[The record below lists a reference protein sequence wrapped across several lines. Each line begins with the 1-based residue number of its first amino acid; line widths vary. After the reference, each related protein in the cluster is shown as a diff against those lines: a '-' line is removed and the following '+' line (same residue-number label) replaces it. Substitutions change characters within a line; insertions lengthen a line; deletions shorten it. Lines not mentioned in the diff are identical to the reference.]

1 MNRMNALGLII
12 QREYTI
18 RVRKKSF
25 IILTLLMPLLMVAL
39 TFLPLWLSTL
49 NDSSVKQIAVI
60 DNTGIYAPLL
70 QSTETFQFEI
80 LTEQEQVEAETK
92 IGKELFAILHITG
105 DLSKDQGTVS
115 LTSGKQSPQ
124 ELQSLIRQT
133 LREKV
138 TQQRLDQL
146 SVSGEVDSE
155 AITQV
160 RQILESRPSISLQT
174 LRMDGDGS
182 VTESST
188 EVATIIGMVFTILI
202 YMFILMYGNM
212 VMQAVLEEKKTRI
225 VEVMVSSVKPVNL
238 LVGKIV
244 GIGLVGITQL
254 VIWGILA
261 GGLFSVLSFLVAS
274 PEQVASM
281 SEGMGGMSG
290 MSGMGNVGGVEMEG
304 IMSAILSINWL
315 ELGLFFIIF
324 FIGGYI
330 LYASIFAMFAS
341 AVDSEEDTSQFLT
354 PVTLIIMFAFFAGFY
369 SVSNPDGPLA
379 FWASMIPFSSP
390 IVMMV
395 RIPFGIPLWEKLMSI
410 TLLYGTFILISI
422 FAAKIY
428 RVGILMYGK
437 KPSLKEMIKW
447 TRYK

>member
-1 MNRMNALGLII
+1 MNTLSLVI
-12 QREYTI
+12 QREYIT

-25 IILTLLMPLLMVAL
+25 IILTLLMPLLMVGL

-49 NDSSVKQIAVI
+49 NDGEVKRIAVI
-60 DNTGIYAPLL
+60 DRTGIYAPLL
-70 QSTETFQFEI
+70 QSTETFRFEI
-80 LTEQEQVEAETK
+80 IGEEAHTDARTK
-92 IGKELFAILHITG
+92 VGKELFAILQITG
-105 DLSKDQGTVS
+105 DLSNEQGSVS
-115 LTSGKQSPQ
+115 LTSEKQSPQ

-146 SVSGEVDSE
+146 SGSGEVDSD

-160 RQILESRPSISLQT
+160 REILEERPSISLQT
-174 LRMDGDGS
+174 LRMGDDGS

-238 LVGKIV
+238 LIGKIV

-254 VIWGILA
+254 AIWGILA
-261 GGLFSVLSFLVAS
+261 GGLFSLLSLFIAS

-281 SEGMGGMSG
+281 SSGMGGMAD
-290 MSGMGNVGGVEMEG
+290 MSAMGNVGGVEMQG

-315 ELGLFFIIF
+315 EVILFFLLF
-324 FIGGYI
+324 FIGGYV

-354 PVTLIIMFAFFAGFY
+354 PVTLLIMFAFFAGFY
-369 SVSNPDGPLA
+369 SVNNPDGPLA
-379 FWASMIPFSSP
+379 FWASLIPFSSP

-395 RIPFGIPLWEKLMSI
+395 RIPFGIPLWEKLLSI
-410 TLLYGTFILISI
+410 LLLYGTFILISVV
-422 FAAKIY
+422 AAKIY

-437 KPSLKEMIKW
+437 KPSLKEMFKW
-447 TRYK
+447 VRYK

>member
-1 MNRMNALGLII
+1 MNTLSLVI
-12 QREYTI
+12 QREYIT

-25 IILTLLMPLLMVAL
+25 IILTLLMPLLMVGL

-49 NDSSVKQIAVI
+49 NDGEVKRIAVI
-60 DNTGIYAPLL
+60 DRSGIYAPLL
-70 QSTETFQFEI
+70 QSTETFHFEVI
-80 LTEQEQVEAETK
+80 GEEAQADAQTK
-92 IGKELFAILHITG
+92 VGGELFAILQITG
-105 DLSKDQGTVS
+105 DLSNNQGSVS
-115 LTSGKQSPQ
+115 LTSEKQSPQ

-146 SVSGEVDSE
+146 SGSGEVDSR

-160 RQILESRPSISLQT
+160 REILEERPSISLQT
-174 LRMDGDGS
+174 LRMGGDGS

-188 EVATIIGMVFTILI
+188 EVATIIGMVFTVLI

-238 LVGKIV
+238 LIGKIV

-254 VIWGILA
+254 AIWGILV
-261 GGLFSVLSFLVAS
+261 GGLFSLLSLFIAS
-274 PEQVASM
+274 PEQVTSM
-281 SEGMGGMSG
+281 SEGMGGMGG
-290 MSGMGNVGGVEMEG
+290 MNAMGNVGGVEMQG
-304 IMSAILSINWL
+304 VMNAILSINWL
-315 ELGLFFIIF
+315 EVILFFLLF
-324 FIGGYI
+324 FIGGYV

-354 PVTLIIMFAFFAGFY
+354 PVTLLIMFAFFAGFY
-369 SVSNPDGPLA
+369 SVNNPDGPLA
-379 FWASMIPFSSP
+379 FWASQIPFSSP

-395 RIPFGIPLWEKLMSI
+395 RIPFGIPLWEKILSI
-410 TLLYGTFILISI
+410 VLLYGTFILISVI
-422 FAAKIY
+422 AAKIY

-437 KPSLKEMIKW
+437 KPSLKEMFKW
-447 TRYK
+447 MRYK

>member
-12 QREYTI
+12 QREYTT

-49 NDSSVKQIAVI
+49 NDSSVKHIAVI

-70 QSTETFQFEI
+70 PSTETFQFEI
-80 LTEQEQVEAETK
+80 IGEQEQVEAETK
-92 IGKELFAILHITG
+92 IGKELFAILQITG

-115 LTSGKQSPQ
+115 LTSAKQSPQ

-146 SVSGEVDSE
+146 SVSGEVESE

-254 VIWGILA
+254 AIWGILA
-261 GGLFSVLSFLVAS
+261 GGLFSMLSFLVAS

-290 MSGMGNVGGVEMEG
+290 MSGMGNLGGAEMEG

-379 FWASMIPFSSP
+379 FWASLIPFSSP

-395 RIPFGIPLWEKLMSI
+395 RIPFGIPLWEKLLSI
-410 TLLYGTFILISI
+410 VLLYGTFILISI

>member
-1 MNRMNALGLII
+1 
-12 QREYTI
+12 
-18 RVRKKSF
+18 
-25 IILTLLMPLLMVAL
+25 MPLLMVAL

-49 NDSSVKQIAVI
+49 NDSSVKHIAVI

-70 QSTETFQFEI
+70 PSTETFQFEI
-80 LTEQEQVEAETK
+80 IGEQEQVEAETK
-92 IGKELFAILHITG
+92 IGKELFAILQITG

-115 LTSGKQSPQ
+115 LTSAKQSPQ

-146 SVSGEVDSE
+146 SVSGEVESE

-254 VIWGILA
+254 AIWGILA
-261 GGLFSVLSFLVAS
+261 GGLFSMLSFLVAS

-290 MSGMGNVGGVEMEG
+290 MSGMGNLGGAEMEG

-379 FWASMIPFSSP
+379 FWASLIPFSSP

-395 RIPFGIPLWEKLMSI
+395 RIPFGIPLWEKLLSI
-410 TLLYGTFILISI
+410 ALLYGTFILISI

>member
-1 MNRMNALGLII
+1 MNALGLII
-12 QREYTI
+12 QREYTT

-49 NDSSVKQIAVI
+49 NDSSVKHIAVI

-70 QSTETFQFEI
+70 PSTETFQFEI
-80 LTEQEQVEAETK
+80 IGEQEQVEAETK
-92 IGKELFAILHITG
+92 IGKELFAILQITG

-115 LTSGKQSPQ
+115 LTSAKQSPQ

-146 SVSGEVDSE
+146 SVSGEVESE

-254 VIWGILA
+254 AIWGILA
-261 GGLFSVLSFLVAS
+261 GGLFSMLSFLVAS

-290 MSGMGNVGGVEMEG
+290 MSGMGNLGGAEMEG

-379 FWASMIPFSSP
+379 FWASLIPFSSP

-395 RIPFGIPLWEKLMSI
+395 RIPFGIPLWEKLLSI
-410 TLLYGTFILISI
+410 ALLYGTFILISI

>member
-1 MNRMNALGLII
+1 MNALSLII

-25 IILTLLMPLLMVAL
+25 IILTLLMPVLMVSL

-49 NDSSVKQIAVI
+49 NDGDIKRIAVI
-60 DNTGIYAPLL
+60 G
-70 QSTETFQFEI
+70 
-80 LTEQEQVEAETK
+80 
-92 IGKELFAILHITG
+92 AILGDRKGMEQITG
-105 DLSKDQGTVS
+105 DLSNDQGTVS
-115 LTSGKQSPQ
+115 LTSEKQSPQ

-133 LREKV
+133 LQEKV

-146 SVSGEVDSE
+146 SASGEVESE
-155 AITQV
+155 SIAQV

-174 LRMDGDGS
+174 LRMDGDGG

-188 EVATIIGMVFTILI
+188 EMATIIGMVFTILI

-212 VMQAVLEEKKTRI
+212 VMQGVLEEKKTRI

-238 LVGKIV
+238 LIGKIV

-254 VIWGILA
+254 AIWGILA
-261 GGLFSVLSFLVAS
+261 GGLFSLLTLFIAS
-274 PEQVASM
+274 PGEVASM

-290 MSGMGNVGGVEMEG
+290 MSGMGNLGGVEMEG
-304 IMSAILSINWL
+304 IMNAILSIHWL

-379 FWASMIPFSSP
+379 FWASLIPFSSP

-395 RIPFGIPLWEKLMSI
+395 RIPFGIPLWEKLLSI
-410 TLLYGTFILISI
+410 ALLYGTFILISI
-422 FAAKIY
+422 VAAKIY